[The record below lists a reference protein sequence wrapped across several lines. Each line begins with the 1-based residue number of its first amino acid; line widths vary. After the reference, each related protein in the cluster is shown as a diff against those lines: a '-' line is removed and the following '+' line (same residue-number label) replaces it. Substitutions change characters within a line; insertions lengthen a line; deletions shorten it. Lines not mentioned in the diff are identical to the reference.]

1 MTALLTEALSVRAG
15 TIAARALTAIGRD
28 ATDATL
34 SDAAALTESQLRAA
48 GAGRAALREIVVA
61 LRDAG
66 LALAPDQEPRA
77 VNGIWVVRGI
87 TTRGDWYWVSLE
99 SEAHRFHLPVDDVSR
114 LRVGQ
119 RVRLDLKGVKG

>member
-15 TIAARALTAIGRD
+15 TIAARALASIGRD

-77 VNGIWVVRGI
+77 VNGVWIVRGI
-87 TTRGDWYWVSLE
+87 TTRGDWYAVSLE
-99 SEAHRFHLPVDDVSR
+99 CEHSRVTLPVAEVPR
-114 LRVGQ
+114 MRVGQ
-119 RVRLDLKGVKG
+119 RVRVDLRGVR